1 MLVAVLCV
9 TVGPP
14 NSVRKG
20 VAHRG
25 SERKQCKSKVH
36 QNRTVIV
43 DAGANCG
50 NSLKR
55 LQQLFPRLRAP
66 GVEVYLWEANPH
78 VQRAYLGDIETRDP
92 RVKLYRNAV
101 WIRDEPVR
109 FFLQKRDENKTVNEL
124 RHEFP
129 CKPWDRHGNAHG
141 GSSLISDSIENGAL
155 YKKGANAFNR
165 GSSVN
170 VQGRDFPAWFMSLK
184 LCRERNFDY
193 VIVKI
198 DIEGAEYLV
207 LSRILDLE
215 LECYADKW
223 LVEFHHA
230 KRSKHSATTGV
241 IDRFIAAIGACAKTV
256 VMDQRW

>member
-1 MLVAVLCV
+1 MAIS
-9 TVGPP
+9 PHAS
-14 NSVRKG
+14 NDMRKG
-20 VAHRG
+20 ATHRS
-25 SERKQCKSKVH
+25 SERKHCKSEAH

-66 GVEVYLWEANPH
+66 DVEVYLWEANPH
-78 VQRAYLGDIETRDP
+78 VQRAYLGDIEIRDP
-92 RVKLYRNAV
+92 RVKLFKNAV
-101 WIRDEPVR
+101 WIRDEAVT
-109 FFLQKRDENKTVNEL
+109 FFLQKRDENKTVDEL

-141 GSSLISDSIENGAL
+141 GSSLISNSMENGAL

-165 GSSVN
+165 GVGVH
-170 VQGRDFPAWFMSLK
+170 VQGRDFPAWLVSLK
-184 LCRERNFDY
+184 LCTEPDRDL

-207 LSRILDLE
+207 LSRILDLK

-241 IDRFIAAIGACAKTV
+241 IDRFVGAIQGCAKTV
-256 VMDQRW
+256 IMDQRW

>member
-1 MLVAVLCV
+1 MLFVVSLCV
-9 TVGPP
+9 TAIGPH
-14 NSVRKG
+14 SGVRKG
-20 VAHRG
+20 VAHRS
-25 SERKQCKSKVH
+25 SEQKHCKSEAH

-78 VQRAYLGDIETRDP
+78 VQRAYLGDIEMRDP

-101 WIRDEPVR
+101 WIRDEPVT
-109 FFLQKRDENKTVNEL
+109 FFLQKRDENKTVDEL

-155 YKKGANAFNR
+155 YKKGT
-165 GSSVN
+165 
-170 VQGRDFPAWFMSLK
+170 QK
-184 LCRERNFDY
+184 
-193 VIVKI
+193 VIKCTTSTP
-198 DIEGAEYLV
+198 YQ
-207 LSRILDLE
+207 
-215 LECYADKW
+215 
-223 LVEFHHA
+223 EFW
-230 KRSKHSATTGV
+230 S
-241 IDRFIAAIGACAKTV
+241 
-256 VMDQRW
+256 M

>member
-1 MLVAVLCV
+1 MFVASLCV
-9 TVGPP
+9 TAIGSRA
-14 NSVRKG
+14 NNGVRKG
-20 VAHRG
+20 AARS
-25 SERKQCKSKVH
+25 SERKQCKSEAH

-66 GVEVYLWEANPH
+66 SVEVYLWEANPH
-78 VQRAYLGDIETRDP
+78 VQRAYLGDIEMRDP

-101 WIRDEPVR
+101 WIRNEPVT
-109 FFLQKRDENKTVNEL
+109 FFLQKRDENKTVDEL

-165 GSSVN
+165 GVGVH
-170 VQGRDFPAWFMSLK
+170 VQGRDFPAWLVSLK
-184 LCRERNFDY
+184 LCKERDRDY
-193 VIVKI
+193 VIDHRTQRQMPPRQPSPPPAHPPLPHTASAVRHAAHA
-198 DIEGAEYLV
+198 AEPVSV
-207 LSRILDLE
+207 LLLLTAPAALRP
-215 LECYADKW
+215 
-223 LVEFHHA
+223 
-230 KRSKHSATTGV
+230 TTAS
-241 IDRFIAAIGACAKTV
+241 I
-256 VMDQRW
+256 